1 MAFTVTVALLKGGVG
16 KTTTAIALA
25 EAAALGGPAVLID
38 ADPMGSA
45 VYWSQRAAGDGTP
58 LRSNVIPTDP
68 VALRRD
74 PAELTRIVAAAG
86 RQAQVVIIDA
96 PPPGSN
102 PITAAAVSAS
112 DVLVMPTRPSW
123 QDLDR
128 IPMTYEL
135 ATERDRPAYAVLTM
149 IRAGLPDRDMAR
161 DALAGAGVPVLDTEL
176 PLTVAVQRMYGL
188 PVSGPLA
195 RYGIDLLSEL
205 LERSATYGTEANV
218 TAG

>member
-45 VYWSQRAAGDGTP
+45 VYWSQRAAGDDTP
-58 LRSNVIPTDP
+58 LRAAVLPTDP
-68 VALRRD
+68 DRLRRD
-74 PAELTRIVAAAG
+74 PTELTRMIAGAG
-86 RQAQVVIIDA
+86 RQAAVVVVDA

-102 PITAAAVSAS
+102 EITAAAVASS

-128 IPMTYEL
+128 IPETLRM
-135 ATERDRPAYAVLTM
+135 ATERDTPAYAVLTM
-149 IRAGLPDRDMAR
+149 LRAGLPDREMAR
-161 DALAGAGVPVLDTEL
+161 AALDQAGVPVLATEL
-176 PLTVAVQRMYGL
+176 PLTVSVQRNYGM
-188 PVSGPLA
+188 PVTGVLS
-195 RYGIDLLSEL
+195 RYGIDLMTEL
-205 LERSATYGTEANV
+205 LERTAPDGTQTHNA
-218 TAG
+218 AG